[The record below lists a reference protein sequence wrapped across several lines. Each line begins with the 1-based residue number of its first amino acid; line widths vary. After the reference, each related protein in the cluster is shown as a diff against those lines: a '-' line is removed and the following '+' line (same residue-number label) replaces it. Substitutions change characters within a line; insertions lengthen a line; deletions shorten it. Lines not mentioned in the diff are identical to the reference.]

1 MISFKEAKELT
12 QNSKYTKAMRF
23 IESDIMDRILKK
35 NFGANPSNTLMNPT
49 NDITITMDPS
59 EIDDEVLAALE
70 TIGKENGYNIYHFPS
85 VECRGKTALYISW
98 PVIIPAYNIKKP
110 ADDSGILNVGELAF
124 VTIVRNSVEEILDR
138 LDINIKM
145 RAERGYTNS
154 EIIYRPYSFADIDN
168 TKVVSDIIDNII
180 DTVKRS
186 IDQSFI
192 FSYEK
197 IKEDDNST
205 PSKYITTVKFYVS
218 WK

>member
-1 MISFKEAKELT
+1 MISFKEAKQITE
-12 QNSKYTKAMRF
+12 NSKYTKAMKF
-23 IESDIMDRILKK
+23 IESDIMHRILKK

-49 NDITITMDPS
+49 NDITLNIDPS
-59 EIDDEVLAALE
+59 EIDDEVMTALE
-70 TIGKENGYNIYHFPS
+70 TIGKENGYNICHFPS
-85 VECRGKTALYISW
+85 VECKGKTALYISW

-110 ADDSGILNVGELAF
+110 ADDSSILNVAELAF
-124 VTIVRNSVEEILDR
+124 VTIVNNSVKEILDR
-138 LDINIKM
+138 LDINIRT
-145 RAERGYTNS
+145 RADRGYTNS

-168 TKVVSDIIDNII
+168 TKVVSDILDTII

-205 PSKYITTVKFYVS
+205 ASKTITTVKFYVS